1 VIAGVRLLGDR
12 QGATLSPTSAVRDD
26 DAGMRSLTEREGDVV
41 ATGLVAAVAALAL
54 VTVGLTVYVWSDL
67 AAADAYPS
75 LFSALAGVVYAA
87 FGALIVRRTGNRF
100 GWALEWTSIGLV
112 LCTFLSVYA
121 MAGMRTGGLPLPAPK
136 LVGAFADP
144 VFGAT
149 AIALAYLL
157 FIFPTGSLPSP
168 RWRPLVR
175 VGLAAAA
182 AAVLLMVAI
191 PAREPLPAPGGVS
204 LIYANPL
211 RIRSAVLSTTLVV
224 AVWIVVITVAAAF
237 VSLVMRYRTGDREL
251 RQQIKWLAFV
261 AGAAFALQIGALI
274 SLVACQ
280 CDRPPIALGLLL
292 TEAFVIFLGVPAAL
306 AIAILKYHLYDID
319 VILNRAVLY
328 GILAAAL
335 TILYVGV
342 VVGIGTFVGS
352 RGSPALT
359 IVAAAAIALLFQ
371 PLRSRA
377 QRVANRLVYGDRA
390 TPYQV
395 LSELAD
401 RMASTFS
408 LDDVLEQT
416 ASVLAAGTGASRVDV
431 WLRLG
436 EELRPVAVWPSGS
449 PPRPAMPLEDEHELP
464 AFDGVTRVAAVR
476 QGGELLGALTIEKPP
491 SEPLTPTEDELVADL
506 ASQAGLA
513 LRNVRLTAELQASL
527 EDLRASRRRLV
538 EAQDHERRKIER
550 NLHDGAQ
557 QQLVA
562 LSVQLGLVE
571 RIADDPERV
580 RAMSA
585 QIRAALGAAL
595 DDLRDLA
602 RGIYPPLLADKGL
615 AAAIEAQ
622 ARKAPLPTTVE
633 ADGVGRLPQD
643 AEAAIYFCTLE
654 ALQNVAKYAGA
665 TSAVVRLRERN
676 GGVEFEVEDD
686 GQGFDPAN
694 STAGTGLQGMLDRLN
709 AIGGTLEID
718 SRPGRGTIVRGSV
731 PRS

>member
-1 VIAGVRLLGDR
+1 MRVLTRNHEG
-12 QGATLSPTSAVRDD
+12 TLA
-26 DAGMRSLTEREGDVV
+26 M
-41 ATGLVAAVAALAL
+41 AVAVAVAVLAL
-54 VTVGLTVYVWSDL
+54 VTVGLTAYVWSDL
-67 AAADAYPS
+67 AAGDSYPS

-87 FGALIVRRTGNRF
+87 FGALIVRRAGNRF

-112 LCTFLSVYA
+112 LCTLLSVYA
-121 MAGMRTGGLPLPAPK
+121 VAGMRPGGLPLPAARV
-136 LVGAFADP
+136 VGALAMP
-144 VFGAT
+144 VFSAT
-149 AIALAYLL
+149 AIALGFLL

-168 RWRPLVR
+168 RWRPVVR

-182 AAVLLMVAI
+182 VTVFLMAVV

-211 RIRSAVLSTTLVV
+211 RIRSAVLSTVLVV
-224 AVWIVVITVAAAF
+224 AAWIVVLTVAASF
-237 VSLVMRYRTGDREL
+237 GSLVMRYRSGDREL

-261 AGAAFALQIGALI
+261 AGAALAMQVAAILT
-274 SLVACQ
+274 LVGCH
-280 CDRPPIALGLLL
+280 CDQSPIALGLLL
-292 TEAFVIFLGVPAAL
+292 VEAFVIFLGVPAAL
-306 AIAILKYHLYDID
+306 SVAILKHRLYDID

-328 GILAAAL
+328 GTLAAML
-335 TILYVGV
+335 TIVYVGV
-342 VVGIGTFVGS
+342 VVGIGAFVGS

-359 IVAAAAIALLFQ
+359 VVAAAAVALLFQ

-377 QRVANRLVYGDRA
+377 GRVANRLVYGDRA

-401 RMASTFS
+401 RMAGTFS
-408 LDDVLEQT
+408 LDDVLERM
-416 ASVLAAGTGASRVDV
+416 ASVLSAGTGASRVDV
-431 WLRLG
+431 WLRFG
-436 EELRPVAVWPSGS
+436 DELRPVAAWPSDVA
-449 PPRPAMPLEDEHELP
+449 PPTTLHLDHQGEIP
-464 AFDGVTRVAAVR
+464 AFDGVTRVAPVR
-476 QGGELLGALTIEKPP
+476 HAGELLGALMIEKPP

-538 EAQDHERRKIER
+538 EAQDQERRKIER

-571 RIADDPERV
+571 RVADDPERV
-580 RAMSA
+580 RAMSE
-585 QIRAALGAAL
+585 QIRSALADAL

-602 RGIYPPLLADKGL
+602 RGIYPPLLADRGL
-615 AAAIEAQ
+615 AAALDAQ
-622 ARKAPLPTTVE
+622 ARKAPVPTTVE

-654 ALQNVAKYAGA
+654 ALQNVAKYADA
-665 TSAVVRLRERN
+665 TSATVRLRERN
-676 GGVEFEVEDD
+676 GSVEFEIEDD
-686 GQGFDPAN
+686 GRGFDPATK
-694 STAGTGLQGMLDRLN
+694 SGGTGLQGMLDRLN
-709 AIGGTLEID
+709 AIGGTLEVD
-718 SRPGRGTIVRGSV
+718 SRPGRGTVVRGSV
-731 PRS
+731 PRP

>member
-1 VIAGVRLLGDR
+1 MRTLTQR
-12 QGATLSPTSAVRDD
+12 Q
-26 DAGMRSLTEREGDVV
+26 GDVV

-54 VTVGLTVYVWSDL
+54 ATVGLTLYVWSDL

-75 LFSALAGVVYAA
+75 LFSAVAGVVYAA
-87 FGALIVRRTGNRF
+87 FGALIVRRAGNRF
-100 GWALEWTSIGLV
+100 GWALEWSSIGLV

-121 MAGMRTGGLPLPAPK
+121 IAGMRRGGLPLPAARV
-136 LVGAFADP
+136 VGAFADP
-144 VFGAT
+144 VFAAT

-168 RWRPLVR
+168 RWRPIVR
-175 VGLAAAA
+175 VGLSA
-182 AAVLLMVAI
+182 AAVTVLLMIVV

-204 LIYANPL
+204 LVYANPL

-224 AVWIVVITVAAAF
+224 AVWIVVIAVAAAF
-237 VSLVMRYRTGDREL
+237 VSLVLRYRTGDRDL

-261 AGAAFALQIGALI
+261 AGTAFALQIGAIL
-274 SLVACQ
+274 SLVGCG
-280 CDRPPIALGLLL
+280 CDRSAIAFGLLL
-292 TEAFVIFLGVPAAL
+292 AEAFVIFLGVPAAL
-306 AIAILKYHLYDID
+306 AVAILKYRLYDID

-335 TILYVGV
+335 TSLYVAV
-342 VVGIGTFVGS
+342 VVVIGTFVGS
-352 RGSPALT
+352 RGSPALA
-359 IVAAAAIALLFQ
+359 IVAAAAIALVFQ

-377 QRVANRLVYGDRA
+377 QRVANHLVYGDRA

-401 RMASTFS
+401 QMASTFS
-408 LDDVLEQT
+408 LDDVMERT

-436 EELRPVAVWPSGS
+436 KELRPVAAWPSGS
-449 PPRPAMPLEDEHELP
+449 FPRAAMPLEDERELP

-476 QGGELLGALTIEKPP
+476 HGGELLGALTIEKPP
-491 SEPLTPTEDELVADL
+491 SDPLTPTEDELVADL

-513 LRNVRLTAELQASL
+513 LRNVRLTAELHASL

-538 EAQDHERRKIER
+538 EAQDHERRRIER

-571 RIADDPERV
+571 RAADDPERV
-580 RAMSA
+580 RSMSA
-585 QIRAALGAAL
+585 QIRGSLGAAL

-622 ARKAPLPTTVE
+622 ARRATVPTTVE

-676 GGVEFEVEDD
+676 EGVEFEVEDD
-686 GQGFDPAN
+686 GRGFDPAT
-694 STAGTGLQGMLDRLN
+694 STAGSGLQGMLDRLN

-731 PRS
+731 PRG

>member
-1 VIAGVRLLGDR
+1 
-12 QGATLSPTSAVRDD
+12 
-26 DAGMRSLTEREGDVV
+26 
-41 ATGLVAAVAALAL
+41 
-54 VTVGLTVYVWSDL
+54 
-67 AAADAYPS
+67 
-75 LFSALAGVVYAA
+75 
-87 FGALIVRRTGNRF
+87 
-100 GWALEWTSIGLV
+100 
-112 LCTFLSVYA
+112 
-121 MAGMRTGGLPLPAPK
+121 
-136 LVGAFADP
+136 
-144 VFGAT
+144 
-149 AIALAYLL
+149 
-157 FIFPTGSLPSP
+157 
-168 RWRPLVR
+168 
-175 VGLAAAA
+175 
-182 AAVLLMVAI
+182 
-191 PAREPLPAPGGVS
+191 
-204 LIYANPL
+204 
-211 RIRSAVLSTTLVV
+211 
-224 AVWIVVITVAAAF
+224 
-237 VSLVMRYRTGDREL
+237 
-251 RQQIKWLAFV
+251 
-261 AGAAFALQIGALI
+261 
-274 SLVACQ
+274 
-280 CDRPPIALGLLL
+280 
-292 TEAFVIFLGVPAAL
+292 
-306 AIAILKYHLYDID
+306 
-319 VILNRAVLY
+319 
-328 GILAAAL
+328 
-335 TILYVGV
+335 V

>member
-1 VIAGVRLLGDR
+1 MRTLTRR
-12 QGATLSPTSAVRDD
+12 QG
-26 DAGMRSLTEREGDVV
+26 DVL
-41 ATGLVAAVAALAL
+41 AIGLVVAVAALAL
-54 VTVGLTVYVWSDL
+54 VTVGLSVYVWPDL

-87 FGALIVRRTGNRF
+87 IGALIVRRAGNRF
-100 GWALEWTSIGLV
+100 GWALEWSSIGLV
-112 LCTFLSVYA
+112 LCTLLSVYA
-121 MAGMRTGGLPLPAPK
+121 MAGMRRGGLPLPAAK

-157 FIFPTGSLPSP
+157 FIFPTGSLLSP

-182 AAVLLMVAI
+182 VTVLLLIVI

-261 AGAAFALQIGALI
+261 AGAAFALQIGALL
-274 SLVACQ
+274 SLVGCQ
-280 CDRPPIALGLLL
+280 CDRSPIAFGLLL

-306 AIAILKYHLYDID
+306 AIAILKYRLYDID

-359 IVAAAAIALLFQ
+359 IVAATAIALAFQ

-408 LDDVLEQT
+408 LDDVLERT

-449 PPRPAMPLEDEHELP
+449 PPRAAMPLEDEQALP

-476 QGGELLGALTIEKPP
+476 HGGELLGALTIEKPP

-622 ARKAPLPTTVE
+622 ARKALLPTTVE

-665 TSAVVRLRERN
+665 TSAVVRLRDRN
-676 GGVEFEVEDD
+676 GGVEFEIEDD
-686 GQGFDPAN
+686 GRGFDPAT
-694 STAGTGLQGMLDRLN
+694 STSGTGLQGMLDRLN
-709 AIGGTLEID
+709 AIGGTLAIE

-731 PRS
+731 PRG